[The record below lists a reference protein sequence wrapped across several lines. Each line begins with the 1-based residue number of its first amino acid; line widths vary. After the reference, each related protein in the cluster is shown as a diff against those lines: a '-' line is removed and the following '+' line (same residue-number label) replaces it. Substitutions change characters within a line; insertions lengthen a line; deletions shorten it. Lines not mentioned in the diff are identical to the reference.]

1 LRRLQ
6 IVELSLQIADFGVVL
21 LLDLSN
27 FGLIV
32 LLYISDFGLMVLL
45 YISDFVLQLFDWIVA
60 RHGCLRQDWHRQD
73 GASQT
78 DRQRESIS

>member
-21 LLDLSN
+21 LLDISN
-27 FGLIV
+27 FGLI
-32 LLYISDFGLMVLL
+32 VLL

-60 RHGCLRQDWHRQD
+60 RHRCLRQDWHRQD